1 MKIYRVHFGSSPSS
15 FHSYRDF
22 SNQEDALSYLWAMAN
37 VRVPQRVW
45 LQQGMDGWL
54 KNDHM
59 RKKNYPEKLKTKIMQ
74 LIEEDMLVTDKE
86 NKTDQLIAWL
96 LEADTPTTR
105 ICAQE
110 MQRLHDEN
118 QALQDQLNSI
128 TKILQGSKT

>member
-1 MKIYRVHFGSSPSS
+1 MKTYRVHFGSSPSS

-22 SNQEDALSYLWAMAN
+22 SSQIDALAYLWAMAN

-59 RKKNYPEKLKTKIMQ
+59 RKKTYPENLKTKIMQ
-74 LIEEDMLVTDKE
+74 LIEEDMSVTNEE
-86 NKTDQLIAWL
+86 NKTEKLIAWL
-96 LEADTPTTR
+96 IEADTPTTR

-118 QALQDQLNSI
+118 QALQDQLDAI
-128 TKILQGSKT
+128 TKILQVNKT